1 MSFTTG
7 NQSNDVSKGTFG
19 IDTGSEYIYRE
30 QEHERLT
37 EESTEMMQE
46 QNKLLK
52 ITLVLTTGRGL
63 GG

>member
-1 MSFTTG
+1 MMSVKVLLALILVL
-7 NQSNDVSKGTFG
+7 N
-19 IDTGSEYIYRE
+19 IYRE

>member
-7 NQSNDVSKGTFG
+7 NQSNDVSKSTFG

-46 QNKLLK
+46 QNKL
-52 ITLVLTTGRGL
+52 
-63 GG
+63 